1 MQISK
6 QKVDKQTQNQIQKML
21 AQVIADIKDQD
32 KAMVFLHDF
41 LTETELVALSKR
53 LTIAFYLDKGMSYE
67 QIKKE
72 LKVSSAT
79 VATVA
84 EEMKKNHDGYQ
95 LALSYIKAEEFANKW
110 TEKITGIFG
119 KK

>member
-6 QKVDKQTQNQIQKML
+6 KRIDKQTQAQIKAML
-21 AQVIADIKDQD
+21 AQVIADIKDQE
-32 KAMVFLHDF
+32 KALIFLDDF
-41 LTETELVALSKR
+41 LTQTESVALSKR
-53 LTIAFYLDKGMSYE
+53 IAIAFYLDKGMSYE

-84 EEMKKNHDGYQ
+84 EEIKKHPEGYQ

-110 TEKITGIFG
+110 SEKITGIFG